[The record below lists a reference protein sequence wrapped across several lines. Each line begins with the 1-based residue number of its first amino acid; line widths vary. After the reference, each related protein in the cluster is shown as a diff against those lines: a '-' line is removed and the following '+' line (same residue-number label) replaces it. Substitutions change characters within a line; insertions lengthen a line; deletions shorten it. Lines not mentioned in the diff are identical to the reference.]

1 MKIEVTKNVANHH
14 TNPNYPTIRVRWD
27 GSDSNF
33 MIDDCGPNWCPR
45 DNEAMDL
52 VQRLVL
58 FSPTFR
64 ERLKAF
70 VRLL

>member
-1 MKIEVTKNVANHH
+1 MKIEVTKNVVSHH

-27 GSDSNF
+27 GNDSNF
-33 MIDDCGPNWCPR
+33 MIDDYGPNWCPR

-64 ERLKAF
+64 EKLKAF
-70 VRLL
+70 VRML